1 MMVWF
6 LAFRSLSQRPL
17 RTSLTALGIAV
28 AVAATVIFLSLGEGF
43 RSVFANE
50 ISNIGP
56 DLQVSFGS
64 FDATSLTLLPQLPL
78 EYGEQLAAEPD
89 VTEVVPLTLFLR
101 GGFAR
106 NTSFLFQGFPADAD
120 ISTIYQGFEVVVG
133 RVLTE
138 DDAGRQV
145 ALIGQQLAE
154 QRELGLGDSVSVNPL
169 NSFDIVG
176 VARSMGGLID
186 NAVLLPLSSLQD
198 AIGIDDKVSFFA
210 LELVEPNRAAEVAV
224 DLGERYPELGFQTR
238 ADVLGVIEEGIRIS
252 DVMRAGIS
260 IIALIVGAISVANTV
275 LMSVFE
281 RTREFGVIRAV
292 GAKGGFL
299 FRLVLAESVCL
310 SIVGSAAGVLLGRVG
325 IAIVNSISNDI
336 LGFDVAELTLRL
348 LLLAIAIALVIGVL
362 SGLFPAARATRI
374 PIAVALA
381 RE

>member
-1 MMVWF
+1 MVWF

-56 DLQVSFGS
+56 DLQVSFGA

-89 VTEVVPLTLFLR
+89 VTGVVPLTLFLR

-106 NTSFLFQGFPADAD
+106 NTSFLFQGLPAEAEIDA
-120 ISTIYQGFEVVVG
+120 IYQGFEVVSG
-133 RVLTE
+133 RALTAN
-138 DDAGRQV
+138 DANNQV
-145 ALIGQQLAE
+145 ALLGQQLAD
-154 QRELGLGDSVSVNPL
+154 QRELTLGDTISVNPL
-169 NSFDIVG
+169 NTFEVVG
-176 VARSMGGLID
+176 TVRSMGGLID
-186 NAVLLPLSSLQD
+186 NAVLVPLSSLQD

-210 LELVEPNRAAEVAV
+210 LELAEPSRAAEVAL

-260 IIALIVGAISVANTV
+260 IISLIVGAISVANTV

-310 SIVGSAAGVLLGRVG
+310 SIVGSAGGVLLGRVG